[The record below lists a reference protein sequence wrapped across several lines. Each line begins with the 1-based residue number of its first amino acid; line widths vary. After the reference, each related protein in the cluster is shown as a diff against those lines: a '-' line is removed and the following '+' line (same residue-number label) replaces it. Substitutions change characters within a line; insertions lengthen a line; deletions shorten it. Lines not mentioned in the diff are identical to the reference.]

1 VIVADASLISYFAV
15 RDERQSELA
24 DAVCAA
30 DAAWASPWL
39 WRSEVRSALM
49 KYVNYSGMSLETAL
63 LAFNTAEEII
73 AGREYRV
80 SSEKV
85 FELAVRSKCTAYDCE
100 YVALAKELG
109 VPLVTAD
116 KQLLKAFPKTAV
128 SLEHFAK
135 KKK

>member
-1 VIVADASLISYFAV
+1 
-15 RDERQSELA
+15 
-24 DAVCAA
+24 
-30 DAAWASPWL
+30 
-39 WRSEVRSALM
+39 M
-49 KYVNYSGMSLETAL
+49 KYVNYSGMSPEMAL

-100 YVALAKELG
+100 YVALAEELG

-116 KQLLKAFPKTAV
+116 QQLLKAFPKTAV
-128 SLEHFAK
+128 SLEHFSK